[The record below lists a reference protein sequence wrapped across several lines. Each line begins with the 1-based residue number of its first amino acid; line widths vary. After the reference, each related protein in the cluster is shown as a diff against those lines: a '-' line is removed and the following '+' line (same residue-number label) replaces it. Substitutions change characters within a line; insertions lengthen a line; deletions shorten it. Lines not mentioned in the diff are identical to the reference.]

1 MVMIMKNLVKGK
13 KVTPLYNHVVVRDLN
28 DSSRYFPVKNEAGI
42 IRANGS
48 SFDDGIEE
56 YNVAS
61 SIMGIGEVI
70 AVGPEVKMVK
80 PIIDSILAVKVEN
93 KPDEKIE
100 AIMKIIQDNVDSGA
114 NGVKPTPQH
123 NPEDNEHQKLE
134 ADISDIVN
142 RANKIRGNK

>member
-13 KVTPLYNHVVVRDLN
+13 KVAPLYNHVVIRDLN
-28 DSSRYFPVKNEAGI
+28 DSSRYFPVKNESGI

-80 PIIDSILAVKVEN
+80 PGDEVMYDIRSMLPMPIKFDEDKELMPRVRHISEQNIKCIFIDE
-93 KPDEKIE
+93 
-100 AIMKIIQDNVDSGA
+100 
-114 NGVKPTPQH
+114 
-123 NPEDNEHQKLE
+123 
-134 ADISDIVN
+134 
-142 RANKIRGNK
+142 

>member
-13 KVTPLYNHVVVRDLN
+13 KVAPLYNHVVVRDLN

-70 AVGPEVKMVK
+70 AVGSEVKMVK
-80 PIIDSILAVKVEN
+80 PGDEVMYDIRSMLPMPIKFDEDEELMPRVRHISEQNIKCIFIDE
-93 KPDEKIE
+93 
-100 AIMKIIQDNVDSGA
+100 
-114 NGVKPTPQH
+114 
-123 NPEDNEHQKLE
+123 
-134 ADISDIVN
+134 
-142 RANKIRGNK
+142 

>member
-13 KVTPLYNHVVVRDLN
+13 KVAPLYNHVVVRDLN

-80 PIIDSILAVKVEN
+80 PGDEVMYDIRSMLPMPIKFDEDEELMPRVRHISEQIIKCIFI
-93 KPDEKIE
+93 DE
-100 AIMKIIQDNVDSGA
+100 
-114 NGVKPTPQH
+114 
-123 NPEDNEHQKLE
+123 
-134 ADISDIVN
+134 
-142 RANKIRGNK
+142 

>member
-13 KVTPLYNHVVVRDLN
+13 KVAPLYNHVVVRDLN

-80 PIIDSILAVKVEN
+80 PGDEVMYDIRSMLPMPIKFDEDKELMPRVRHISEQNIKCVFIDE
-93 KPDEKIE
+93 
-100 AIMKIIQDNVDSGA
+100 
-114 NGVKPTPQH
+114 
-123 NPEDNEHQKLE
+123 
-134 ADISDIVN
+134 
-142 RANKIRGNK
+142 

>member
-13 KVTPLYNHVVVRDLN
+13 KVAPLYNHVVIRDLN

-80 PIIDSILAVKVEN
+80 PGDEVMYDIRSMLPMPIKFDEDEELMPRVRHISEQNIKCVFIDE
-93 KPDEKIE
+93 
-100 AIMKIIQDNVDSGA
+100 
-114 NGVKPTPQH
+114 
-123 NPEDNEHQKLE
+123 
-134 ADISDIVN
+134 
-142 RANKIRGNK
+142 

>member
-13 KVTPLYNHVVVRDLN
+13 KVAPLYNHVVVRDLN

-80 PIIDSILAVKVEN
+80 PG
-93 KPDEKIE
+93 DEVMYDIRSMLPMPIKF
-100 AIMKIIQDNVDSGA
+100 D
-114 NGVKPTPQH
+114 
-123 NPEDNEHQKLE
+123 EDEELMPRIRHISEQNIKCIFINE
-134 ADISDIVN
+134 
-142 RANKIRGNK
+142 

>member
-13 KVTPLYNHVVVRDLN
+13 KVAPLYNHVVVRDLN

-70 AVGPEVKMVK
+70 AVGPEVKMIK
-80 PIIDSILAVKVEN
+80 PGDEVMYDIRSMLPMPIKFDEDEELMPRIRHISEQNIKCIFIDE
-93 KPDEKIE
+93 
-100 AIMKIIQDNVDSGA
+100 
-114 NGVKPTPQH
+114 
-123 NPEDNEHQKLE
+123 
-134 ADISDIVN
+134 
-142 RANKIRGNK
+142 

>member
-13 KVTPLYNHVVVRDLN
+13 KVAPLYNHVVVRDLN

-48 SFDDGIEE
+48 SFDDGTEE

-80 PIIDSILAVKVEN
+80 PGDEVMYDIRSMLPMPIKFDEDEELMPRVRHISEQNIKCIFIDE
-93 KPDEKIE
+93 
-100 AIMKIIQDNVDSGA
+100 
-114 NGVKPTPQH
+114 
-123 NPEDNEHQKLE
+123 
-134 ADISDIVN
+134 
-142 RANKIRGNK
+142 

>member
-80 PIIDSILAVKVEN
+80 PGDEVMYDIRSMLPMPIKFDEDEELIPRVRHISEQNIKCIFIDE
-93 KPDEKIE
+93 
-100 AIMKIIQDNVDSGA
+100 
-114 NGVKPTPQH
+114 
-123 NPEDNEHQKLE
+123 
-134 ADISDIVN
+134 
-142 RANKIRGNK
+142 

>member
-13 KVTPLYNHVVVRDLN
+13 KVAPLYNHVVVRDLN

-70 AVGPEVKMVK
+70 AVGPEVKTVK
-80 PIIDSILAVKVEN
+80 PGDEVMYDIRSMLPMPIKFDEDEELMPRVRHISEQNIKCIFIDE
-93 KPDEKIE
+93 
-100 AIMKIIQDNVDSGA
+100 
-114 NGVKPTPQH
+114 
-123 NPEDNEHQKLE
+123 
-134 ADISDIVN
+134 
-142 RANKIRGNK
+142 

>member
-13 KVTPLYNHVVVRDLN
+13 KVAPLYNHVVIRDLN

-80 PIIDSILAVKVEN
+80 PGDEVMYDIRSMLPMPIKFDEDKELMPRVRHISEQNIKCIFIDE
-93 KPDEKIE
+93 
-100 AIMKIIQDNVDSGA
+100 
-114 NGVKPTPQH
+114 
-123 NPEDNEHQKLE
+123 
-134 ADISDIVN
+134 
-142 RANKIRGNK
+142 

>member
-13 KVTPLYNHVVVRDLN
+13 KVAPLYNHVVIRDLN

-70 AVGPEVKMVK
+70 AVGPEVKIVK
-80 PIIDSILAVKVEN
+80 PG
-93 KPDEKIE
+93 DEVMYDIRSMLPMPIKF
-100 AIMKIIQDNVDSGA
+100 D
-114 NGVKPTPQH
+114 
-123 NPEDNEHQKLE
+123 EDEELMPRVRHISEQNIKCIFINE
-134 ADISDIVN
+134 
-142 RANKIRGNK
+142 

>member
-1 MVMIMKNLVKGK
+1 MIMKNLVKGK
-13 KVTPLYNHVVVRDLN
+13 KVAPLYNHVVIRDLN

-61 SIMGIGEVI
+61 SIMGIGEVV

-80 PIIDSILAVKVEN
+80 PGDEVMYDIRSMLPMPIKFDEDEELMPRVRHISEQNIKCIFIDE
-93 KPDEKIE
+93 
-100 AIMKIIQDNVDSGA
+100 
-114 NGVKPTPQH
+114 
-123 NPEDNEHQKLE
+123 
-134 ADISDIVN
+134 
-142 RANKIRGNK
+142 

>member
-13 KVTPLYNHVVVRDLN
+13 KVAPLYNHVVIRDLN

-80 PIIDSILAVKVEN
+80 PGDEVMYDIRSMLPMPIKFDEDKELMPRVRHISEQNIKCVLN
-93 KPDEKIE
+93 KW
-100 AIMKIIQDNVDSGA
+100 
-114 NGVKPTPQH
+114 
-123 NPEDNEHQKLE
+123 
-134 ADISDIVN
+134 
-142 RANKIRGNK
+142 

>member
-13 KVTPLYNHVVVRDLN
+13 KVAPLYNHVVVRDLN

-80 PIIDSILAVKVEN
+80 PGDEVMYDIRSMLPMPIKFDEDEELMPRVRHISEQNIKCVFIDE
-93 KPDEKIE
+93 
-100 AIMKIIQDNVDSGA
+100 
-114 NGVKPTPQH
+114 
-123 NPEDNEHQKLE
+123 
-134 ADISDIVN
+134 
-142 RANKIRGNK
+142 

>member
-13 KVTPLYNHVVVRDLN
+13 KVAPLYNHVVIRDLN

-80 PIIDSILAVKVEN
+80 PGDEVMYDIRSMLPMPIKFNEDEELMPRVRHISEQNIKCIFIDE
-93 KPDEKIE
+93 
-100 AIMKIIQDNVDSGA
+100 
-114 NGVKPTPQH
+114 
-123 NPEDNEHQKLE
+123 
-134 ADISDIVN
+134 
-142 RANKIRGNK
+142 

>member
-13 KVTPLYNHVVVRDLN
+13 KVAPLYNHVVVRDLN

-80 PIIDSILAVKVEN
+80 PGDEVMYDIRSMLPMPIKFDEDEELMPRVRHISEQNIKCIFIDK
-93 KPDEKIE
+93 
-100 AIMKIIQDNVDSGA
+100 
-114 NGVKPTPQH
+114 
-123 NPEDNEHQKLE
+123 
-134 ADISDIVN
+134 
-142 RANKIRGNK
+142 

>member
-13 KVTPLYNHVVVRDLN
+13 KVAPLYNHVVVRDSN

-80 PIIDSILAVKVEN
+80 PGDEVMYDIRSMLPMPIKFDEDKELMPRVRHISEQNIKCVFIDE
-93 KPDEKIE
+93 
-100 AIMKIIQDNVDSGA
+100 
-114 NGVKPTPQH
+114 
-123 NPEDNEHQKLE
+123 
-134 ADISDIVN
+134 
-142 RANKIRGNK
+142 

>member
-13 KVTPLYNHVVVRDLN
+13 KVAPLYNHVVVRDLN
-28 DSSRYFPVKNEAGI
+28 DSSRYLPVKNEAGI

-80 PIIDSILAVKVEN
+80 PGDEVMYDIRSMLPMPIKFDEDEELMPRVRHISEQNIKCIFIDE
-93 KPDEKIE
+93 
-100 AIMKIIQDNVDSGA
+100 
-114 NGVKPTPQH
+114 
-123 NPEDNEHQKLE
+123 
-134 ADISDIVN
+134 
-142 RANKIRGNK
+142 

>member
-13 KVTPLYNHVVVRDLN
+13 KVAPLYNHVVIRDLN

-61 SIMGIGEVI
+61 SIMGVGEVI

-80 PIIDSILAVKVEN
+80 PGDEVMYDIRSMLPMPIKFDEDKELMPRVRHISEQNIKCVFIDE
-93 KPDEKIE
+93 
-100 AIMKIIQDNVDSGA
+100 
-114 NGVKPTPQH
+114 
-123 NPEDNEHQKLE
+123 
-134 ADISDIVN
+134 
-142 RANKIRGNK
+142 

>member
-13 KVTPLYNHVVVRDLN
+13 KVAPLYNHVVVRDLN

-80 PIIDSILAVKVEN
+80 LGDEVMYDIRSMLPMPIKFDEDEELMPRVRHISEQNIKCIFIDE
-93 KPDEKIE
+93 
-100 AIMKIIQDNVDSGA
+100 
-114 NGVKPTPQH
+114 
-123 NPEDNEHQKLE
+123 
-134 ADISDIVN
+134 
-142 RANKIRGNK
+142 

>member
-13 KVTPLYNHVVVRDLN
+13 KVAPLYNHVVVRDLN

-80 PIIDSILAVKVEN
+80 PG
-93 KPDEKIE
+93 DEVMYDIRSMLPMPIKF
-100 AIMKIIQDNVDSGA
+100 D
-114 NGVKPTPQH
+114 
-123 NPEDNEHQKLE
+123 EDEELMPRVRHISEQNIKCIFINE
-134 ADISDIVN
+134 
-142 RANKIRGNK
+142 

>member
-13 KVTPLYNHVVVRDLN
+13 KVAPLYNHVVVRDLN

-70 AVGPEVKMVK
+70 AVGPDVKMVK
-80 PIIDSILAVKVEN
+80 PGDEVMYDIRSMLPMPIKFDEDEELMPRVRHISEQNIKCIFIDE
-93 KPDEKIE
+93 
-100 AIMKIIQDNVDSGA
+100 
-114 NGVKPTPQH
+114 
-123 NPEDNEHQKLE
+123 
-134 ADISDIVN
+134 
-142 RANKIRGNK
+142 

>member
-13 KVTPLYNHVVVRDLN
+13 KVAPLYNHVVIRDLN

-80 PIIDSILAVKVEN
+80 PGDEVMYDIRSMLPMPIKFDEDEELMPRVRQISEQSIKCIFIDE
-93 KPDEKIE
+93 
-100 AIMKIIQDNVDSGA
+100 
-114 NGVKPTPQH
+114 
-123 NPEDNEHQKLE
+123 
-134 ADISDIVN
+134 
-142 RANKIRGNK
+142 

>member
-13 KVTPLYNHVVVRDLN
+13 KVAPLYNHVVIRDLN

-80 PIIDSILAVKVEN
+80 PGDEVMYDIRSMLPMPIKFDEDEELMPRVRHISEQNIKCIFIDE
-93 KPDEKIE
+93 
-100 AIMKIIQDNVDSGA
+100 
-114 NGVKPTPQH
+114 
-123 NPEDNEHQKLE
+123 
-134 ADISDIVN
+134 
-142 RANKIRGNK
+142 

>member
-13 KVTPLYNHVVVRDLN
+13 KVAPLYNHVVIRDLN

-80 PIIDSILAVKVEN
+80 PG
-93 KPDEKIE
+93 DEVMYDIRSMLPMPIKF
-100 AIMKIIQDNVDSGA
+100 D
-114 NGVKPTPQH
+114 
-123 NPEDNEHQKLE
+123 EDEELMPRVRHISEQNIKCIFINE
-134 ADISDIVN
+134 
-142 RANKIRGNK
+142 

>member
-13 KVTPLYNHVVVRDLN
+13 KVAPLYNHVVVRDLN

-80 PIIDSILAVKVEN
+80 PGDEVMYDIRSMLPMPIKFDEDEELMPRVRHISEQNIKCIFIDE
-93 KPDEKIE
+93 
-100 AIMKIIQDNVDSGA
+100 
-114 NGVKPTPQH
+114 
-123 NPEDNEHQKLE
+123 
-134 ADISDIVN
+134 
-142 RANKIRGNK
+142 

>member
-13 KVTPLYNHVVVRDLN
+13 KVAPLYNHVVVRDLN
-28 DSSRYFPVKNEAGI
+28 DSSIYFPVKNEAGI

-80 PIIDSILAVKVEN
+80 PGDEVMYDIRSMLPMPIKFDEDEELMPRVRHISEQNIKCIFIDE
-93 KPDEKIE
+93 
-100 AIMKIIQDNVDSGA
+100 
-114 NGVKPTPQH
+114 
-123 NPEDNEHQKLE
+123 
-134 ADISDIVN
+134 
-142 RANKIRGNK
+142 

>member
-13 KVTPLYNHVVVRDLN
+13 KVAPLYNHVVVRDLN

-80 PIIDSILAVKVEN
+80 PGDEVMYDIRSMLPMPIKFDEDKELMPRVRHISEQNIKCIFIDE
-93 KPDEKIE
+93 
-100 AIMKIIQDNVDSGA
+100 
-114 NGVKPTPQH
+114 
-123 NPEDNEHQKLE
+123 
-134 ADISDIVN
+134 
-142 RANKIRGNK
+142 

>member
-13 KVTPLYNHVVVRDLN
+13 KVAPLYNHVVVRDLN

-80 PIIDSILAVKVEN
+80 PGDEVMYDIRSMLPMPIKFDEDEELMPRIRHISEQNIKCIFIDE
-93 KPDEKIE
+93 
-100 AIMKIIQDNVDSGA
+100 
-114 NGVKPTPQH
+114 
-123 NPEDNEHQKLE
+123 
-134 ADISDIVN
+134 
-142 RANKIRGNK
+142 

>member
-1 MVMIMKNLVKGK
+1 MKNLVKKGK
-13 KVTPLYNHVVVRDLN
+13 KVAPLYNHVVVRDLN

-80 PIIDSILAVKVEN
+80 PEMRLC
-93 KPDEKIE
+93 
-100 AIMKIIQDNVDSGA
+100 M
-114 NGVKPTPQH
+114 
-123 NPEDNEHQKLE
+123 
-134 ADISDIVN
+134 ISDLCCQCQLN
-142 RANKIRGNK
+142 LMKMKSLCQG

>member
-13 KVTPLYNHVVVRDLN
+13 KVAPLYNHVVVRDLN

-61 SIMGIGEVI
+61 SIMGIGEVV

-80 PIIDSILAVKVEN
+80 PGDEVMYDIRSMLPMPIKFDEDEELMPRVRHISEQNIKCIFIDE
-93 KPDEKIE
+93 
-100 AIMKIIQDNVDSGA
+100 
-114 NGVKPTPQH
+114 
-123 NPEDNEHQKLE
+123 
-134 ADISDIVN
+134 
-142 RANKIRGNK
+142 